1 MASETDFGR
10 SVNGMPDTDIVLVS
24 DLEDIAEILNNN
36 GYATLAATIPKV
48 IAILRERAEKIR
60 SLDRTIED
68 ICCGGAG

>member
-1 MASETDFGR
+1 
-10 SVNGMPDTDIVLVS
+10 MPDTDIVLVS

-68 ICCGGAG
+68 ICCGGGAG